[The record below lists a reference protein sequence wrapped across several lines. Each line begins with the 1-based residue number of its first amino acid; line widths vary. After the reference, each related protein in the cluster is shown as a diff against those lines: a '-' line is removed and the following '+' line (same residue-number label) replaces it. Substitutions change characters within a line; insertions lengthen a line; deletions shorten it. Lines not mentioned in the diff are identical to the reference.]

1 MIVMVKNNSYLKAIP
16 VLAAFFVMGFCD
28 IVGISSDYMQKN
40 FNWSPTMTG
49 FVPSMVFIWFLF
61 LGIPVGN
68 RMSKYGRKN
77 TVLASMAVTVV
88 GMFLPLLVYS
98 SVTCIIAYV
107 LLGVGNAILQI
118 SLNPLLNN
126 VISSPRLLT
135 SSLTA
140 GQVIKAVSSL
150 VGPEI
155 VLFATLHFGDDK
167 WYYCFPI
174 LGTITLF
181 FALWLT
187 FTPIR
192 REQVEESKVSFS
204 DSFNLL
210 KNRTILILFFGIFFI
225 VGVDVATNY
234 VSSKLMS
241 IRYDWTAEQVKF
253 ATSPYRKMSIMLM
266 ILSVVIIISNLY
278 GLYTRNLV
286 VNLVVTV
293 LLLLAGK
300 CIFLRKVDGIALLWK
315 KLFNAGAYLLL
326 LGLCFEPFQDGIKKD
341 PTTFSY
347 FFVTSGLAFLALLFL
362 SIVCDY
368 FRCIKSTRFL
378 VMSGQNPMIAYVV
391 GDLLIM
397 PLANILGI
405 ASLLS
410 YFQQN
415 AWLGFLQGAILT
427 SLAVL
432 VTMFFTKIK
441 WFWRT

>member
-1 MIVMVKNNSYLKAIP
+1 MVKNNSYLKAIP

-187 FTPIR
+187 FTPIW

-210 KNRTILILFFGIFFI
+210 KNRTILILFWGIFFI

-253 ATSPYRKMSIMLM
+253 APQVYFFSRTVGALLGAFLLTRIAGVRYFKVNILACILML
-266 ILSVVIIISNLY
+266 
-278 GLYTRNLV
+278 
-286 VNLVVTV
+286 V
-293 LLLLAGK
+293 LL
-300 CIFLRKVDGIALLWK
+300 IGI
-315 KLFNAGAYLLL
+315 
-326 LGLCFEPFQDGIKKD
+326 
-341 PTTFSY
+341 
-347 FFVTSGLAFLALLFL
+347 
-362 SIVCDY
+362 
-368 FRCIKSTRFL
+368 
-378 VMSGQNPMIAYVV
+378 QNPAV
-391 GDLLIM
+391 
-397 PLANILGI
+397 
-405 ASLLS
+405 SLLCIGGVGFFAS
-410 YFQQN
+410 SVFSIIYSMAFQ
-415 AWLGFLQGAILT
+415 
-427 SLAVL
+427 
-432 VTMFFTKIK
+432 
-441 WFWRT
+441 